1 MGPAGILG
9 IAQLAHAG
17 GTAIDLAGSAAA
29 GFASMLQNAVNA
41 GSGAEQSSPADNT
54 ASPLSQ
60 LSTQRSL
67 QTAGALDIEAL
78 REQTTA
84 LSNSLHQQIVE
95 VLEANGIDVGAGVHL
110 QLDGSGQIQVAGREA
125 DAEAIQQALATRPEI
140 AGALPMLA
148 ANTQLLAAIDRVD
161 AARAA
166 STTAAGQ
173 MFPPT
178 GLTGATSAG
187 TFDLFIT
194 AQQAVPSLV

>member
-1 MGPAGILG
+1 
-9 IAQLAHAG
+9 
-17 GTAIDLAGSAAA
+17 
-29 GFASMLQNAVNA
+29 MLQNAVNA
-41 GSGAEQSSPADNT
+41 GSKADQSSSAENA

-84 LSNSLHQQIVE
+84 LSSSLHQQIVE
-95 VLEANGIDVGAGVHL
+95 VLEANGIDIGAGVHL
-110 QLDGSGQIQVAGREA
+110 QLNGAGQIQVVGREA

-140 AGALPMLA
+140 ASALPMLA
-148 ANTQLLAAIDRVD
+148 ANTQLLAAIDRAA
-161 AARAA
+161 AARSA

-178 GLTGATSAG
+178 GLTESSSAG
-187 TFDLFIT
+187 TFDLFVT
-194 AQQAVPSLV
+194 AQQAVPGLV